1 MIAKDLDMK
10 RVILLFAIVASVVFS
25 TAVSCSEYLWNI
37 RKVVEFEVD
46 GVRYSG
52 LSNEQLESESESIY
66 GIDIDNTSFY
76 YSLVERV
83 VSEAGDSAYFSI
95 KIWFYEPFEVGKEY
109 KLKPGS
115 NHHRCSFEDYDQVG
129 GSIMFTQHAV
139 SGNGGGVSGI
149 FNFVL
154 ENEETG
160 DVINVT
166 NGSFEKFWTMVP

>member
-1 MIAKDLDMK
+1 MK
-10 RVILLFAIVASVVFS
+10 KVILLFAIVASVVFS
-25 TAVSCSEYLWNI
+25 TAVSCYEYLWNV
-37 RKVVEFEVD
+37 REVVEFEVD

-52 LSNEQLESESESIY
+52 SDNFKTGSQGDSAYSIH
-66 GIDIDNTSFY
+66 IDSTSFY
-76 YSLVERV
+76 YSLVVRV
-83 VSEAGDSAYFSI
+83 VSEAGDSASFSI
-95 KIWFYEPFEVGKEY
+95 VMSSDEPFEVGKEY
-109 KLKPGS
+109 KVKPGS
-115 NHHRCSFEDYDQVG
+115 NDYRCSFEDYDQVG

-166 NGSFEKFWTMVP
+166 NGTFEDFWTRTAL

>member
-1 MIAKDLDMK
+1 MK
-10 RVILLFAIVASVVFS
+10 RVVLLFAIVVSVVFS
-25 TAVSCSEYLWNI
+25 TAMSCTRYLWDV
-37 RKVVEFEVD
+37 RKLVEFEVD

-52 LSNEQLESESESIY
+52 SSNEQLESESEMTY
-66 GIDIDNTSFY
+66 GIDIDVDNTSFY

-95 KIWFYEPFEVGKEY
+95 KILFYEPFEVGKEY
-109 KLKPGS
+109 KLRPGS
-115 NHHRCSFEDYDQVG
+115 NDHRCSFEDYDQVG

-166 NGSFEKFWTMVP
+166 DGSFEDFWTVVAP